1 MEAATAESAAKT
13 AAMESA
19 AEAPT
24 GISRGRRKG
33 TERGYRGEGNHR
45 FTKHDNLLHNDVRG
59 HKRCRRRIVAP
70 RRAQRELNTAR
81 SGTMAGVTYQGRASR
96 DAHRSCPQHTTRAKA
111 PADGRKRPQLVPGIT
126 SH

>member
-24 GISRGRRKG
+24 GISRGRRKAS
-33 TERGYRGEGNHR
+33 ERGYRGEGNHR
-45 FTKHDNLLHNDVRG
+45 FTKHDNLLHNDVR

-70 RRAQRELNTAR
+70 RRAQRELNPAR
-81 SGTMAGVTYQGRASR
+81 VQHLGMSSDRRPMSGSYCRR
-96 DAHRSCPQHTTRAKA
+96 DACAISDKTAPFSPQSL
-111 PADGRKRPQLVPGIT
+111 P
-126 SH
+126 

>member
-70 RRAQRELNTAR
+70 RRAQRELNPAR
-81 SGTMAGVTYQGRASR
+81 VQNLGMSSDRRPMSGCR
-96 DAHRSCPQHTTRAKA
+96 
-111 PADGRKRPQLVPGIT
+111 
-126 SH
+126 